1 MCVGMRWFVKFN
13 FHYLILYLHYYKI
26 NNKCTCP
33 WNLKDFSI
41 NILNMEPE
49 KSLLKEFLQGGW
61 VVPLIG
67 AGAMLA
73 RLLAGANNYTWWQ
86 QLKKI
91 LTAGISAGIAWFIL
105 EQTDIS
111 SLYKA
116 VTYGIIGVISPE
128 VIAGIVK
135 IGKRFAA
142 NPEKLMRK

>member
-1 MCVGMRWFVKFN
+1 
-13 FHYLILYLHYYKI
+13 
-26 NNKCTCP
+26 
-33 WNLKDFSI
+33 
-41 NILNMEPE
+41 MEPE

-73 RLLAGANNYTWWQ
+73 RLLSGQNNYTWWQ

-135 IGKRFAA
+135 VGKRFAA
-142 NPEKLMRK
+142 NPERLMKK

>member
-1 MCVGMRWFVKFN
+1 
-13 FHYLILYLHYYKI
+13 LYNSIDLRSFMYKYI
-26 NNKCTCP
+26 
-33 WNLKDFSI
+33 
-41 NILNMEPE
+41 NMEPE

-73 RLLAGANNYTWWQ
+73 RLLSGENNYTWWQ

-91 LTAGISAGIAWFIL
+91 FTAGLSAGIAWFIL

-135 IGKRFAA
+135 LGKKFAD
-142 NPEKLMRK
+142 NPEKVLKK